1 MIRSAEMK
9 KILYL
14 VLLCCIVFSLAAC
27 GNKEDSSI
35 KDFESTLKLS
45 QNKGH
50 ALKTT
55 VDELNIEQL
64 DELSNKETT
73 DKNKRE
79 INQLQNDIN
88 NKLVP
93 KMTAY
98 EDSIKNIKASS
109 EQAKSLKKSYRKTVE
124 QQINA
129 LKELQTFV
137 SLCNQS
143 IKANEDILDYT
154 KLFEKNRS
162 QVEENMKK
170 ANNAGESVKGF
181 KEKLEQN
188 NKDLKNTAEKES
200 NARSAKSEQQAIEN
214 QIMPLIKKQ
223 IKDLNKAEI
232 TDGYVNDARKNTI
245 EMYYSLQNYY
255 ETREETIEI
264 GEAIAKIDINQLPK
278 ESKDL
283 KQYDKDFNKKYAE
296 IKGKYQ

>member
-1 MIRSAEMK
+1 MK

-109 EQAKSLKKSYRKTVE
+109 EQAKSLKKSCRKTVE

-154 KLFEKNRS
+154 RLFEKNRS
-162 QVEENMKK
+162 KVEKNMD
-170 ANNAGESVKGF
+170 NASAAGSTTEVHILTK
-181 KEKLEQN
+181 KLESNSRELKATAQKNVDTN
-188 NKDLKNTAEKES
+188 NDKE
-200 NARSAKSEQQAIEN
+200 AKAQIEN
-214 QIMPLIKKQ
+214 DIMPLIESQ
-223 IKDLNKAEI
+223 IKDLNQTTI
-232 TDGYVNDARKNTI
+232 SDSNVNAARKNTI

-255 ETREETIEI
+255 ETRKETITI
-264 GEAIAKIDINQLPK
+264 GEKLDKIDYNKLPK
-278 ESKDL
+278 NGKDL
-283 KQYDKDFNKKYAE
+283 EQYEKPFEQELKE
-296 IKGKYQ
+296 VE

>member
-154 KLFEKNRS
+154 RLFEKNRS
-162 QVEENMKK
+162 KVEKNMD
-170 ANNAGESVKGF
+170 NASAAGITTEVHILTK
-181 KEKLEQN
+181 KLESNSLELKATAQKNVDTN
-188 NKDLKNTAEKES
+188 NDKE
-200 NARSAKSEQQAIEN
+200 AKAQIEN
-214 QIMPLIKKQ
+214 DIMPLIESQ
-223 IKDLNKAEI
+223 IKDLNQTTI
-232 TDGYVNDARKNTI
+232 SDSNVNAARKNTI

-255 ETREETIEI
+255 ETRKETITI
-264 GEAIAKIDINQLPK
+264 GEKLDKIDYNKLPK
-278 ESKDL
+278 NGKDL
-283 KQYDKDFNKKYAE
+283 EQYEKPFEQELKE
-296 IKGKYQ
+296 VE

>member
-1 MIRSAEMK
+1 MK

-154 KLFEKNRS
+154 RLFEKNRS
-162 QVEENMKK
+162 KVEKNMD
-170 ANNAGESVKGF
+170 NASAAGSTTEVHILTK
-181 KEKLEQN
+181 KLESNSRELKATAQKNVDTN
-188 NKDLKNTAEKES
+188 NDKE
-200 NARSAKSEQQAIEN
+200 AKAQIEN
-214 QIMPLIKKQ
+214 DIMPLIESQ
-223 IKDLNKAEI
+223 IKDLNQTTI
-232 TDGYVNDARKNTI
+232 SDSNVNAARKNTI

-255 ETREETIEI
+255 ETRKETITI
-264 GEAIAKIDINQLPK
+264 GEKLDKIDYNKLPK
-278 ESKDL
+278 NGRDL
-283 KQYDKDFNKKYAE
+283 EQYEKPFEQELKE
-296 IKGKYQ
+296 VE

>member
-1 MIRSAEMK
+1 MK

-154 KLFEKNRS
+154 RLFEKNRS
-162 QVEENMKK
+162 KVEKNMD
-170 ANNAGESVKGF
+170 NASAAGITTEVHILTK
-181 KEKLEQN
+181 KLESNSLELKATAQKNVDTN
-188 NKDLKNTAEKES
+188 NDKE
-200 NARSAKSEQQAIEN
+200 AKAQIEN
-214 QIMPLIKKQ
+214 DIMPLIESQ
-223 IKDLNKAEI
+223 IKDLNQTTI
-232 TDGYVNDARKNTI
+232 SDSNVNAARKNTI

-255 ETREETIEI
+255 ETRKETITI
-264 GEAIAKIDINQLPK
+264 GEKLDKIDYNKLPK
-278 ESKDL
+278 NGKDL
-283 KQYDKDFNKKYAE
+283 EQYEKPFEQELKE
-296 IKGKYQ
+296 VE

>member
-1 MIRSAEMK
+1 MK

-129 LKELQTFV
+129 LKELQTFI

-154 KLFEKNRS
+154 RLFEKNRS
-162 QVEENMKK
+162 KVEKNMD
-170 ANNAGESVKGF
+170 NASAAGSTTEVHILTK
-181 KEKLEQN
+181 KLESNSRELKATAQKNVDTN
-188 NKDLKNTAEKES
+188 NDKE
-200 NARSAKSEQQAIEN
+200 AKAQIEN
-214 QIMPLIKKQ
+214 DIMPLIESQ
-223 IKDLNKAEI
+223 IKDLNQTTI
-232 TDGYVNDARKNTI
+232 SDSNVNAARKNTI

-255 ETREETIEI
+255 ETRKETITI
-264 GEAIAKIDINQLPK
+264 GEKLDKIDYNKLPK
-278 ESKDL
+278 NGKDL
-283 KQYDKDFNKKYAE
+283 EQYEKPFEQELKE
-296 IKGKYQ
+296 VE

>member
-1 MIRSAEMK
+1 MK

-154 KLFEKNRS
+154 RLFEKNRS
-162 QVEENMKK
+162 KVEKNMD
-170 ANNAGESVKGF
+170 NASAVGSTTEVHILTK
-181 KEKLEQN
+181 KLESNSRELKATAQKNVDTN
-188 NKDLKNTAEKES
+188 NDKE
-200 NARSAKSEQQAIEN
+200 AKAQIEN
-214 QIMPLIKKQ
+214 DIMPLIESQ
-223 IKDLNKAEI
+223 IKDLNQTTI
-232 TDGYVNDARKNTI
+232 SDSNVNAARKNTI

-255 ETREETIEI
+255 ETRKETITI
-264 GEAIAKIDINQLPK
+264 GEKLDKIDYNKLPK
-278 ESKDL
+278 NGKDL
-283 KQYDKDFNKKYAE
+283 EQYEKPFEQELKE
-296 IKGKYQ
+296 VE

>member
-1 MIRSAEMK
+1 MK

-14 VLLCCIVFSLAAC
+14 VFLCCIVFSLAAC

-154 KLFEKNRS
+154 RLFEKNRS
-162 QVEENMKK
+162 KVEKNMD
-170 ANNAGESVKGF
+170 NASAAGSTTEVHILTK
-181 KEKLEQN
+181 KLESNSRELKATAQKNVDTN
-188 NKDLKNTAEKES
+188 NDKE
-200 NARSAKSEQQAIEN
+200 AKAQIEN
-214 QIMPLIKKQ
+214 DIMPLIESQ
-223 IKDLNKAEI
+223 IKDLNQTTI
-232 TDGYVNDARKNTI
+232 SDSNVNAARKNTI

-255 ETREETIEI
+255 ETRKETITI
-264 GEAIAKIDINQLPK
+264 GEKLDKIDYNKLPK
-278 ESKDL
+278 NGKDL
-283 KQYDKDFNKKYAE
+283 EQYEKPFEQELKE
-296 IKGKYQ
+296 VE

>member
-1 MIRSAEMK
+1 MK

-154 KLFEKNRS
+154 RLFEKNRS
-162 QVEENMKK
+162 KVEKNMD
-170 ANNAGESVKGF
+170 NASAAGSTTEVHILTK
-181 KEKLEQN
+181 KLESNSRELKATAQKNVDTN
-188 NKDLKNTAEKES
+188 NDKE
-200 NARSAKSEQQAIEN
+200 AKAQIEN
-214 QIMPLIKKQ
+214 DIMPLIESQ
-223 IKDLNKAEI
+223 IKDLNQTTI
-232 TDGYVNDARKNTI
+232 SDSNVNAARKNTI
-245 EMYYSLQNYY
+245 EMYFSLQNYY
-255 ETREETIEI
+255 ETRKETITI
-264 GEAIAKIDINQLPK
+264 GEKLDKIDYNKLPK
-278 ESKDL
+278 NGKDL
-283 KQYDKDFNKKYAE
+283 EQYEKPFEQELKE
-296 IKGKYQ
+296 VE

>member
-1 MIRSAEMK
+1 MK

-98 EDSIKNIKASS
+98 EDSIKNIKALS

-154 KLFEKNRS
+154 RLFEKNRS
-162 QVEENMKK
+162 KVEKNMD
-170 ANNAGESVKGF
+170 NASAAGSTTEVHILTK
-181 KEKLEQN
+181 KLESNSRELKATAQKNVDTN
-188 NKDLKNTAEKES
+188 NDKE
-200 NARSAKSEQQAIEN
+200 AKAQIEN
-214 QIMPLIKKQ
+214 DIMPLIESQ
-223 IKDLNKAEI
+223 IKDLNQTTI
-232 TDGYVNDARKNTI
+232 SDSNVNAARKNTI

-255 ETREETIEI
+255 ETRKETITI
-264 GEAIAKIDINQLPK
+264 GEKLDKIDYNKLPK
-278 ESKDL
+278 NGKDL
-283 KQYDKDFNKKYAE
+283 EQYEKPFEQELKE
-296 IKGKYQ
+296 VE

>member
-1 MIRSAEMK
+1 MK

-154 KLFEKNRS
+154 RLFEKNRS
-162 QVEENMKK
+162 KVEKNMD
-170 ANNAGESVKGF
+170 NASAAGSTTDVHILTK
-181 KEKLEQN
+181 KLESNSRELKATAQKNVDTN
-188 NKDLKNTAEKES
+188 NDKE
-200 NARSAKSEQQAIEN
+200 AKAQIEN
-214 QIMPLIKKQ
+214 DIMPLIESQ
-223 IKDLNKAEI
+223 IKDLNQTTI
-232 TDGYVNDARKNTI
+232 SDSNVNAARKNTI

-255 ETREETIEI
+255 ETRKETITI
-264 GEAIAKIDINQLPK
+264 GEKLDKIDYNKLPK
-278 ESKDL
+278 NGKDL
-283 KQYDKDFNKKYAE
+283 EQYEKPFEQELKE
-296 IKGKYQ
+296 VE

>member
-55 VDELNIEQL
+55 VDELKIEQL

-98 EDSIKNIKASS
+98 EYSIKNIKASS

-154 KLFEKNRS
+154 RLFEKNRS
-162 QVEENMKK
+162 KVEKNMD
-170 ANNAGESVKGF
+170 NASAAGSTTEVHILTK
-181 KEKLEQN
+181 KLESNSRELKATAQKNVDTN
-188 NKDLKNTAEKES
+188 NDKE
-200 NARSAKSEQQAIEN
+200 AKAQIEN
-214 QIMPLIKKQ
+214 DIMPLIESQ
-223 IKDLNKAEI
+223 IKDLNQTTI
-232 TDGYVNDARKNTI
+232 SDSNVNAARKNTI

-255 ETREETIEI
+255 ETRKETITI
-264 GEAIAKIDINQLPK
+264 GEKLDKIDYNKLPK
-278 ESKDL
+278 HGKELDPYYITVEQEL
-283 KQYDKDFNKKYAE
+283 KE
-296 IKGKYQ
+296 VE

>member
-1 MIRSAEMK
+1 MK

-27 GNKEDSSI
+27 GDKEDSSI

-154 KLFEKNRS
+154 RLFEKNRS
-162 QVEENMKK
+162 KVEKNMD
-170 ANNAGESVKGF
+170 NASAAGSTTEVHILTK
-181 KEKLEQN
+181 KLESNSRELKATAQKNVDTN
-188 NKDLKNTAEKES
+188 NDKE
-200 NARSAKSEQQAIEN
+200 AKAQIEN
-214 QIMPLIKKQ
+214 DIMPLIESQ
-223 IKDLNKAEI
+223 IKDLNQTTI
-232 TDGYVNDARKNTI
+232 SDSNVNAARKNTI

-255 ETREETIEI
+255 ETRKETITI
-264 GEAIAKIDINQLPK
+264 GEKLDKIDYNKLPK
-278 ESKDL
+278 NGKDL
-283 KQYDKDFNKKYAE
+283 EQYEKPFEQELKE
-296 IKGKYQ
+296 VE

>member
-1 MIRSAEMK
+1 MK

-27 GNKEDSSI
+27 GNKEDSSV
-35 KDFESTLKLS
+35 KDFESTLKVS

-64 DELSNKETT
+64 NNLSKKEAT
-73 DKNKRE
+73 DHNKRE

-98 EDSIKNIKASS
+98 EDSIKNIKATST
-109 EQAKSLKKSYRKTVE
+109 QTKALKKSYRKTVE

-154 KLFEKNRS
+154 RLFEKNRS
-162 QVEENMKK
+162 KVEKNMD
-170 ANNAGESVKGF
+170 NATATGSTAEAKILT
-181 KEKLEQN
+181 KKLETNSQELKATAQKNVATN
-188 NKDLKNTAEKES
+188 NDKE
-200 NARSAKSEQQAIEN
+200 AKAQIEN
-214 QIMPLIKKQ
+214 DIMPLIESQ
-223 IKDLNKAEI
+223 IKDLNQTTI
-232 TDGYVNDARKNTI
+232 SDNNVNAARKNTI

-255 ETREETIEI
+255 ETRKETITI
-264 GEAIAKIDINQLPK
+264 GEKLDKIEYDKLPK
-278 ESKDL
+278 KGKDL
-283 KQYDKDFNKKYAE
+283 EQYEKAFEKQLKEVK
-296 IKGKYQ
+296 

>member
-1 MIRSAEMK
+1 M
-9 KILYL
+9 
-14 VLLCCIVFSLAAC
+14 LCCIVFSLAAC

-154 KLFEKNRS
+154 RLFEKNRS
-162 QVEENMKK
+162 KVEKNMD
-170 ANNAGESVKGF
+170 NASAAGSTTEVHILTK
-181 KEKLEQN
+181 KLESNSRELKATAQKNVDTN
-188 NKDLKNTAEKES
+188 NDKE
-200 NARSAKSEQQAIEN
+200 AKAQIEN
-214 QIMPLIKKQ
+214 DIMPLIESQ
-223 IKDLNKAEI
+223 IKDLNQTTI
-232 TDGYVNDARKNTI
+232 SDSNVNAARKNTI
-245 EMYYSLQNYY
+245 EMYFSLQNYY
-255 ETREETIEI
+255 ETRKETITI
-264 GEAIAKIDINQLPK
+264 GEKLDKIDYNKLPK
-278 ESKDL
+278 NGKDL
-283 KQYDKDFNKKYAE
+283 EQYEKPFEQELKE
-296 IKGKYQ
+296 VE

>member
-1 MIRSAEMK
+1 MK

-154 KLFEKNRS
+154 RLFEKNRS
-162 QVEENMKK
+162 KVEKNMD
-170 ANNAGESVKGF
+170 NASAAGITTEVHILTK
-181 KEKLEQN
+181 KLESNSRELKATAQKNVDTN
-188 NKDLKNTAEKES
+188 NDKE
-200 NARSAKSEQQAIEN
+200 AKAQIEN
-214 QIMPLIKKQ
+214 DIMPLIESQ
-223 IKDLNKAEI
+223 IKDLNQTTI
-232 TDGYVNDARKNTI
+232 SDSNVNAARKNTI

-255 ETREETIEI
+255 ETRKETITI
-264 GEAIAKIDINQLPK
+264 GEKLDKIDYNKLPK
-278 ESKDL
+278 NGKDL
-283 KQYDKDFNKKYAE
+283 EQYEKPFEQELKE
-296 IKGKYQ
+296 VE

>member
-1 MIRSAEMK
+1 MK

-154 KLFEKNRS
+154 RLVEKNRS
-162 QVEENMKK
+162 KVEKNMD
-170 ANNAGESVKGF
+170 NASAAGSTTEVHILTK
-181 KEKLEQN
+181 KLESNSRELKATAQKNVDTN
-188 NKDLKNTAEKES
+188 NDKE
-200 NARSAKSEQQAIEN
+200 AKAQIEN
-214 QIMPLIKKQ
+214 DIMPLIESQ
-223 IKDLNKAEI
+223 IKDLNQTTI
-232 TDGYVNDARKNTI
+232 SDSNVNAARKNTI

-255 ETREETIEI
+255 ETRKETITI
-264 GEAIAKIDINQLPK
+264 GEKLDKIDYNKLPK
-278 ESKDL
+278 NGKDL
-283 KQYDKDFNKKYAE
+283 EQYEKPFEQELKE
-296 IKGKYQ
+296 VE

>member
-1 MIRSAEMK
+1 MK

-154 KLFEKNRS
+154 RLFEKNRS
-162 QVEENMKK
+162 KVEKNMD
-170 ANNAGESVKGF
+170 NASAAGSTTEVHILTK
-181 KEKLEQN
+181 KLESNSRELKATAQKNVDTN
-188 NKDLKNTAEKES
+188 NDKE
-200 NARSAKSEQQAIEN
+200 AKAQIEN
-214 QIMPLIKKQ
+214 DIMPLIESQ
-223 IKDLNKAEI
+223 IKDLNQTTI
-232 TDGYVNDARKNTI
+232 SDSNVNAARKNTI

-255 ETREETIEI
+255 ETRKETITI
-264 GEAIAKIDINQLPK
+264 GEKLDKIDYNKLPK
-278 ESKDL
+278 NGKDL
-283 KQYDKDFNKKYAE
+283 EQYEKPFEQELKE
-296 IKGKYQ
+296 VE

>member
-154 KLFEKNRS
+154 RLFEKNRS
-162 QVEENMKK
+162 KVEKNMD
-170 ANNAGESVKGF
+170 NASAAGSTTEVHILTK
-181 KEKLEQN
+181 KLESNSRELKATAQKNVDTN
-188 NKDLKNTAEKES
+188 NDKE
-200 NARSAKSEQQAIEN
+200 AKAQIEN
-214 QIMPLIKKQ
+214 DIMPLIESQ
-223 IKDLNKAEI
+223 IKDLNQTTI
-232 TDGYVNDARKNTI
+232 SDSNVNAARKNTI
-245 EMYYSLQNYY
+245 EMYFSLQNYY
-255 ETREETIEI
+255 ETRKETITI
-264 GEAIAKIDINQLPK
+264 GEKLDKIDYNKLPK
-278 ESKDL
+278 NGKDL
-283 KQYDKDFNKKYAE
+283 EQYEKPFEQELKE
-296 IKGKYQ
+296 VE

>member
-55 VDELNIEQL
+55 VDKLNIEQL

-154 KLFEKNRS
+154 RLFEKNRS
-162 QVEENMKK
+162 KVEKNMD
-170 ANNAGESVKGF
+170 NASAAGSTTEVHILTK
-181 KEKLEQN
+181 KLESNSRELKATAQKNVDTN
-188 NKDLKNTAEKES
+188 NDKE
-200 NARSAKSEQQAIEN
+200 AKAQIEN
-214 QIMPLIKKQ
+214 DIMPLIESQ
-223 IKDLNKAEI
+223 IKDLNQTTI
-232 TDGYVNDARKNTI
+232 SDSNVNAARKNTI

-255 ETREETIEI
+255 ETRKETITI
-264 GEAIAKIDINQLPK
+264 GEKLDKIDYNKLPK
-278 ESKDL
+278 NGKDL
-283 KQYDKDFNKKYAE
+283 EQYEKPFEQELKE
-296 IKGKYQ
+296 VE

>member
-154 KLFEKNRS
+154 RLFEKNRS
-162 QVEENMKK
+162 KVEKNMD
-170 ANNAGESVKGF
+170 NASAAGITTEVHILTK
-181 KEKLEQN
+181 KLESNSRELKATAQKNVDTN
-188 NKDLKNTAEKES
+188 NDKE
-200 NARSAKSEQQAIEN
+200 AKAQIEN
-214 QIMPLIKKQ
+214 DIMPLIESQ
-223 IKDLNKAEI
+223 IKDLNQTTI
-232 TDGYVNDARKNTI
+232 SDSNVNAARKNTI

-255 ETREETIEI
+255 ETRKETITI
-264 GEAIAKIDINQLPK
+264 GEKLDKIDYNKLPK
-278 ESKDL
+278 NGKDL
-283 KQYDKDFNKKYAE
+283 EQYEKPFEQELKE
-296 IKGKYQ
+296 VE

>member
-143 IKANEDILDYT
+143 IKTNEDILDYT
-154 KLFEKNRS
+154 RLFEKNRS
-162 QVEENMKK
+162 KVEKNMD
-170 ANNAGESVKGF
+170 NASAAGSTTEVHILTK
-181 KEKLEQN
+181 KLESNSRELKATAQKNVDTN
-188 NKDLKNTAEKES
+188 NDKE
-200 NARSAKSEQQAIEN
+200 AKAQIEN
-214 QIMPLIKKQ
+214 DIMPLIESQ
-223 IKDLNKAEI
+223 IKDLNQTTI
-232 TDGYVNDARKNTI
+232 SDSNVNAARKNTI

-255 ETREETIEI
+255 ETRKETITI
-264 GEAIAKIDINQLPK
+264 GEKLDKIDYNKLPK
-278 ESKDL
+278 NGKDL
-283 KQYDKDFNKKYAE
+283 EQYEKPFEQELKE
-296 IKGKYQ
+296 VE

>member
-154 KLFEKNRS
+154 RLFEKNRS
-162 QVEENMKK
+162 KVEKNMD
-170 ANNAGESVKGF
+170 NASAAGSTTEVHILTK
-181 KEKLEQN
+181 KLESNSRELKATAQKNVDTN
-188 NKDLKNTAEKES
+188 NDKE
-200 NARSAKSEQQAIEN
+200 AKAQIEN
-214 QIMPLIKKQ
+214 DIMPLIESQ
-223 IKDLNKAEI
+223 IKDLNQTTI
-232 TDGYVNDARKNTI
+232 SDSNVNAARKNTI
-245 EMYYSLQNYY
+245 QMYFSLQNYY
-255 ETREETIEI
+255 ETRKETITI
-264 GEAIAKIDINQLPK
+264 GEKLDKIDYNKLPK
-278 ESKDL
+278 NGKDL
-283 KQYDKDFNKKYAE
+283 EQYEKPFEQELKE
-296 IKGKYQ
+296 VE

>member
-1 MIRSAEMK
+1 MK

-143 IKANEDILDYT
+143 IKTNEDILDYT
-154 KLFEKNRS
+154 RLFEKNRS
-162 QVEENMKK
+162 KVEKNMD
-170 ANNAGESVKGF
+170 NASAAGSTTEVHILTK
-181 KEKLEQN
+181 KLESNSRELKATAQKNVDTN
-188 NKDLKNTAEKES
+188 NDKE
-200 NARSAKSEQQAIEN
+200 AKAQIEN
-214 QIMPLIKKQ
+214 DIMPLIESQ
-223 IKDLNKAEI
+223 IKDLNQTTI
-232 TDGYVNDARKNTI
+232 SDSNVNAARKNTI

-255 ETREETIEI
+255 ETRKETITI
-264 GEAIAKIDINQLPK
+264 GEKLDKIDYNKLPK
-278 ESKDL
+278 NGKDL
-283 KQYDKDFNKKYAE
+283 EQYEKPFEQELKE
-296 IKGKYQ
+296 VE

>member
-64 DELSNKETT
+64 YELSNKETT

-154 KLFEKNRS
+154 RLFEKNRS
-162 QVEENMKK
+162 KVEKNMD
-170 ANNAGESVKGF
+170 NASAAGSTTEVHILTK
-181 KEKLEQN
+181 KLESNSRELKATAQKNVDTN
-188 NKDLKNTAEKES
+188 NDKE
-200 NARSAKSEQQAIEN
+200 AKAQIEN
-214 QIMPLIKKQ
+214 DIMPLIESQ
-223 IKDLNKAEI
+223 IKDLNQTTI
-232 TDGYVNDARKNTI
+232 SDSNVNAARKNTI

-255 ETREETIEI
+255 ETRKETITI
-264 GEAIAKIDINQLPK
+264 GEKLDKIDYNKLPK
-278 ESKDL
+278 NGKDL
-283 KQYDKDFNKKYAE
+283 EQYEKPFEQELKE
-296 IKGKYQ
+296 VE

>member
-154 KLFEKNRS
+154 RLFEKNRS
-162 QVEENMKK
+162 KVEKNMD
-170 ANNAGESVKGF
+170 NASAAGSTTEVHILTK
-181 KEKLEQN
+181 KLELNSRELKATAQKNVDTN
-188 NKDLKNTAEKES
+188 NDKE
-200 NARSAKSEQQAIEN
+200 AKAQIEN
-214 QIMPLIKKQ
+214 DIMPLIESQ
-223 IKDLNKAEI
+223 IKDLNQTTI
-232 TDGYVNDARKNTI
+232 SDSNVNAARKNTI

-255 ETREETIEI
+255 ETRKETITI
-264 GEAIAKIDINQLPK
+264 GEKLDKIDYNKLPK
-278 ESKDL
+278 NGKDL
-283 KQYDKDFNKKYAE
+283 EQYEKPFEQELKE
-296 IKGKYQ
+296 VE

>member
-1 MIRSAEMK
+1 MK

-64 DELSNKETT
+64 DELSTKETT

-154 KLFEKNRS
+154 RLFEKNRS
-162 QVEENMKK
+162 KVEKNMD
-170 ANNAGESVKGF
+170 NASAAGITTEVHILTK
-181 KEKLEQN
+181 KLESNSRELKATAQKNVDTN
-188 NKDLKNTAEKES
+188 NDKE
-200 NARSAKSEQQAIEN
+200 AKAQIEN
-214 QIMPLIKKQ
+214 DIMPLIESQ
-223 IKDLNKAEI
+223 IKDLNQTTI
-232 TDGYVNDARKNTI
+232 SDSNVNAARKNTI

-255 ETREETIEI
+255 ETRKETITI
-264 GEAIAKIDINQLPK
+264 GEKLDKIDYNKLPK
-278 ESKDL
+278 NGKDL
-283 KQYDKDFNKKYAE
+283 EQYEKPFEQELKE
-296 IKGKYQ
+296 VE

>member
-1 MIRSAEMK
+1 MK

-154 KLFEKNRS
+154 RLFEKNRS
-162 QVEENMKK
+162 KVEKNMDNASAAGSTTEVHILTKK
-170 ANNAGESVKGF
+170 LQSNSRELKATAQKNVDTNND
-181 KEKLEQN
+181 KE
-188 NKDLKNTAEKES
+188 
-200 NARSAKSEQQAIEN
+200 AKAQIEN
-214 QIMPLIKKQ
+214 DIMPLIESQ
-223 IKDLNKAEI
+223 IKDLNQTTI
-232 TDGYVNDARKNTI
+232 SDSNVNAARKNTI
-245 EMYYSLQNYY
+245 EMYFSLQNYY
-255 ETREETIEI
+255 ETRKETITI
-264 GEAIAKIDINQLPK
+264 GEKLDKIDYNKLPK
-278 ESKDL
+278 NGKDL
-283 KQYDKDFNKKYAE
+283 EQYEKPFEQELKE
-296 IKGKYQ
+296 VE

>member
-154 KLFEKNRS
+154 RLFEKNRS
-162 QVEENMKK
+162 KVEKNMD
-170 ANNAGESVKGF
+170 NASAAGSTTDVHILTK
-181 KEKLEQN
+181 KLESNSRELKATAQKNVDTN
-188 NKDLKNTAEKES
+188 NDKE
-200 NARSAKSEQQAIEN
+200 AKAQIEN
-214 QIMPLIKKQ
+214 DIMPLIESQ
-223 IKDLNKAEI
+223 IKDLNQTTI
-232 TDGYVNDARKNTI
+232 SDSNVNAARKNTI

-255 ETREETIEI
+255 ETRKETITI
-264 GEAIAKIDINQLPK
+264 GEKLDKIDYNKLPK
-278 ESKDL
+278 NGKDL
-283 KQYDKDFNKKYAE
+283 EQYEKPFEQELKE
-296 IKGKYQ
+296 VE

>member
-1 MIRSAEMK
+1 MK

-27 GNKEDSSI
+27 GNKEDSSV
-35 KDFESTLKLS
+35 KDFKSTLKVS

-64 DELSNKETT
+64 NNLSKKEAT
-73 DKNKRE
+73 DHNKRE

-109 EQAKSLKKSYRKTVE
+109 TQTKALKKSYRKTVE

-154 KLFEKNRS
+154 RLFEKNRS
-162 QVEENMKK
+162 KVETNM
-170 ANNAGESVKGF
+170 NNATATGSTAEAKILT
-181 KEKLEQN
+181 KKLETNSQELKATAQKNVDTN
-188 NKDLKNTAEKES
+188 NDKE
-200 NARSAKSEQQAIEN
+200 AKAQIEN
-214 QIMPLIKKQ
+214 DIMPLIESQ
-223 IKDLNKAEI
+223 IKDLNQTTI
-232 TDGYVNDARKNTI
+232 SDNNVNAARKNTI

-255 ETREETIEI
+255 ETRKETITI
-264 GEAIAKIDINQLPK
+264 GEELDKIEYDKLPK
-278 ESKDL
+278 KGKDL
-283 KQYDKDFNKKYAE
+283 EQYEKAFEKQLKEVD
-296 IKGKYQ
+296 

>member
-1 MIRSAEMK
+1 MK

-154 KLFEKNRS
+154 RLFEKNRS
-162 QVEENMKK
+162 KVEKNMD
-170 ANNAGESVKGF
+170 NASAAGSTTEVHILTK
-181 KEKLEQN
+181 KLESNSRELKATAQKNVDTN
-188 NKDLKNTAEKES
+188 NDKE
-200 NARSAKSEQQAIEN
+200 AKAQIEN
-214 QIMPLIKKQ
+214 DIMPLIESQ
-223 IKDLNKAEI
+223 IKDLNQTTI
-232 TDGYVNDARKNTI
+232 SDSNVNAARKNTI

-255 ETREETIEI
+255 ETRKETITI
-264 GEAIAKIDINQLPK
+264 GEKLDKIDYNKLPK
-278 ESKDL
+278 NGKDL
-283 KQYDKDFNKKYAE
+283 EQYEKPFEQELKE
-296 IKGKYQ
+296 IE

>member
-1 MIRSAEMK
+1 MK

-55 VDELNIEQL
+55 VDKLNIEQL

-154 KLFEKNRS
+154 RLFEKNRS
-162 QVEENMKK
+162 KVEKNMD
-170 ANNAGESVKGF
+170 NASAAGSTTEVHILTK
-181 KEKLEQN
+181 KLESNSRELKATAQKNVDTN
-188 NKDLKNTAEKES
+188 NDKE
-200 NARSAKSEQQAIEN
+200 AKAQIEN
-214 QIMPLIKKQ
+214 DIMPLIESQ
-223 IKDLNKAEI
+223 IKDLNQTTI
-232 TDGYVNDARKNTI
+232 SDSNVNAARKNTI

-255 ETREETIEI
+255 ETRKETITI
-264 GEAIAKIDINQLPK
+264 GEKLDKIDYNKLPK
-278 ESKDL
+278 NGKDL
-283 KQYDKDFNKKYAE
+283 EQYEKPFEQELKE
-296 IKGKYQ
+296 VE

>member
-1 MIRSAEMK
+1 MK

-154 KLFEKNRS
+154 RLFEKNRS
-162 QVEENMKK
+162 KVEKNMD
-170 ANNAGESVKGF
+170 NASAAGSTTEVHILTK
-181 KEKLEQN
+181 KLESNSRELKATVQKNVDTN
-188 NKDLKNTAEKES
+188 NDKE
-200 NARSAKSEQQAIEN
+200 AKAQIEN
-214 QIMPLIKKQ
+214 DIMPLIESQ
-223 IKDLNKAEI
+223 IKDLNQTTI
-232 TDGYVNDARKNTI
+232 SDSNVNAARKNTI

-255 ETREETIEI
+255 ETRKETITI
-264 GEAIAKIDINQLPK
+264 GEKLDKIDYNKLPK
-278 ESKDL
+278 NGKDL
-283 KQYDKDFNKKYAE
+283 EQYEKPFEQELKE
-296 IKGKYQ
+296 VE

>member
-129 LKELQTFV
+129 LKELQTFI

-154 KLFEKNRS
+154 RLFEKNRS
-162 QVEENMKK
+162 KVEKNMD
-170 ANNAGESVKGF
+170 NASAAGSTTEVHILTK
-181 KEKLEQN
+181 KLESNSRELKATAQKNVDTN
-188 NKDLKNTAEKES
+188 NDKE
-200 NARSAKSEQQAIEN
+200 AKAQIEN
-214 QIMPLIKKQ
+214 DIMPLIESQ
-223 IKDLNKAEI
+223 IKDLNQTTI
-232 TDGYVNDARKNTI
+232 SDSNVNAARKNTI

-255 ETREETIEI
+255 ETRKETITI
-264 GEAIAKIDINQLPK
+264 GEKLDKIDYNKLPK
-278 ESKDL
+278 NGKDL
-283 KQYDKDFNKKYAE
+283 EQYEKPFEQELKE
-296 IKGKYQ
+296 VE

>member
-1 MIRSAEMK
+1 MK

-154 KLFEKNRS
+154 RLFEKNRS
-162 QVEENMKK
+162 KVEKNMDNASAAGSTTEVHILTKK
-170 ANNAGESVKGF
+170 LQSNSRELKATAQKNVDTNND
-181 KEKLEQN
+181 KE
-188 NKDLKNTAEKES
+188 
-200 NARSAKSEQQAIEN
+200 AKAQIEN
-214 QIMPLIKKQ
+214 DIMPLIESQ
-223 IKDLNKAEI
+223 IKDLNQTTI
-232 TDGYVNDARKNTI
+232 SDSNVNAARKNTI

-255 ETREETIEI
+255 ETRKETITI
-264 GEAIAKIDINQLPK
+264 GEKLDKIDYNKLPK
-278 ESKDL
+278 NGKDL
-283 KQYDKDFNKKYAE
+283 EQYEKPFEQELKE
-296 IKGKYQ
+296 VE

>member
-1 MIRSAEMK
+1 MK

-154 KLFEKNRS
+154 RLFEKNRS
-162 QVEENMKK
+162 KVEKNMDNASAAGRTTEVHILTKK
-170 ANNAGESVKGF
+170 LQSNSRELKATAQKNVDTNND
-181 KEKLEQN
+181 KE
-188 NKDLKNTAEKES
+188 
-200 NARSAKSEQQAIEN
+200 AKAQIEN
-214 QIMPLIKKQ
+214 DIMPLIESQ
-223 IKDLNKAEI
+223 IKDLNQTTI
-232 TDGYVNDARKNTI
+232 SDSNVNAARKNTI

-255 ETREETIEI
+255 ETRKETITI
-264 GEAIAKIDINQLPK
+264 GEKLDKIDYNKLPK
-278 ESKDL
+278 NGKDL
-283 KQYDKDFNKKYAE
+283 EQYEKPFEQELKE
-296 IKGKYQ
+296 VE